1 MFGFLFDSEL
11 RQHVR
16 LSILFWTWAAWSAF
30 YLQVGQLGRLSIL
43 NLDSIVRF
51 LLTSW
56 TAWSALYSELGQ
68 HGFYGLGSMVFLFY
82 SELGQRCLLS
92 IYNLGS
98 VVGFLFTSWAAW
110 SAFYSILNL
119 GSMVGFLFDS
129 ELGQHGRL
137 SIRF

>member
-1 MFGFLFDSEL
+1 M
-11 RQHVR
+11 
-16 LSILFWTWAAWSAF
+16 
-30 YLQVGQLGRLSIL
+30 VG
-43 NLDSIVRF
+43 
-51 LLTSW
+51 
-56 TAWSALYSELGQ
+56 
-68 HGFYGLGSMVFLFY
+68 FLFY
-82 SELGQRCLLS
+82 SELGQRGLLS
-92 IYNLGS
+92 IYYLGS